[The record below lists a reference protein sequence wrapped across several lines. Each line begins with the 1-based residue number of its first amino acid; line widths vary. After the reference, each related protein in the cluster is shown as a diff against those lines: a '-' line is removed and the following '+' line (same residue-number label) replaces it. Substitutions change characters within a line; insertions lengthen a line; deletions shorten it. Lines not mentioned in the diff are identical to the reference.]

1 MQRANNLSKHSHRES
16 GRFRDCKI
24 VTVWST
30 SVFQSIN
37 EFSICCNSQ
46 NIGDFYEGWGI
57 FLSDS
62 NIKLIINVVSTL
74 KNCTAIVN

>member
-1 MQRANNLSKHSHRES
+1 ME
-16 GRFRDCKI
+16 GFRDCKI

-46 NIGDFYEGWGI
+46 NIGDLCEGWGY

-62 NIKLIINVVSTL
+62 NIKLRISVVSTI
-74 KNCTAIVN
+74 KNCTAIVNLSNTCNS